1 MRLFIS
7 YRRQDSA
14 AWAGRLAD
22 YLSDR
27 LGAGNVFRDID
38 TIRPAENWLDKIQA
52 ALQKADCT
60 LVVIGPSWL
69 DVADGEGQRRLDNPG
84 DLVRV
89 EIATAL
95 RRTKPVVPVLVGGAR
110 MPLESALPKDLRPL
124 TQRQAVELA
133 DHRWRDDMQHL
144 LAAVM
149 GRVWWRRGI
158 LIGAGVLQ
166 AVFVALWI
174 YVGFLEARIA
184 RSEAQGTGL
193 RDAYIAKMQVGS
205 DQCMAGIWPEGS
217 VKGPS
222 YAENGHMVTEL
233 CSGVSGSLNY
243 FGRLFD
249 DEQIWRLPPSRETA
263 ARFATVYDDTFNRSF
278 EPYLRSGWTKPL
290 SEAALTLA
298 SRAQAE
304 LAIQGQQIVALKQ
317 AAGSAADRLQFLQP
331 IVTLGKFW
339 TLMVVAAI
347 VVWLGRGRRG
357 FID

>member
-1 MRLFIS
+1 MRVFIS

-14 AWAGRLAD
+14 GWAGRLAD

-27 LGAGNVFRDID
+27 LGAGNVFLDLD
-38 TIRPAENWLDKIQA
+38 TIRPAENWLNKIQA

-69 DVADGEGQRRLDNPG
+69 DVADGEGQRRLNNPN

-89 EIATAL
+89 EVATAL
-95 RRTKPVVPVLVGGAR
+95 RGTKPVVPVLVGGAR
-110 MPLESALPKDLRPL
+110 MPLESALPKDLWPL
-124 TQRQAVELA
+124 IQRQAVELA
-133 DHRWRDDMQHL
+133 DHRWRDDVQHL
-144 LAAVM
+144 LSAVT

-158 LIGAGVLQ
+158 LIGAGALQ

-184 RSEAQGTGL
+184 QSQAQATGL
-193 RDAYIAKMQVGS
+193 RDMYIAKMQVGS

-222 YAENGHMVTEL
+222 YAENGHTVTKL

-243 FGRLFD
+243 FLRLFD

-278 EPYLRSGWTKPL
+278 EPFLRSSWTEPL
-290 SEAALTLA
+290 SETALTLA
-298 SRAQAE
+298 RRAQAE
-304 LAIQGQQIVALKQ
+304 FAVQGQQIVALKH
-317 AAGSAADRLQFLQP
+317 AAGLAADRLQFLQP
-331 IVTLGKFW
+331 IVTFGKFW
-339 TLMVVAAI
+339 TLIVVAAI
-347 VVWLGRGRRG
+347 VGWLVFGRRR